1 MTHGKEGTGRR
12 AGSGRREGLLTGASC
27 LLLLLSLLSL
37 LLSVFLPLPF
47 LP

>member
-12 AGSGRREGLLTGASC
+12 AGSGRRLTGASC

-47 LP
+47 LS